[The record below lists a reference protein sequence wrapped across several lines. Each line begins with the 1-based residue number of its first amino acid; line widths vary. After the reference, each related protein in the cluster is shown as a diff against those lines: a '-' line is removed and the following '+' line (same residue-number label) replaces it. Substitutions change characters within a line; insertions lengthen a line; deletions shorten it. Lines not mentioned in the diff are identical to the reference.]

1 MVPAGAGQ
9 SSAKPMSQASTFR
22 GTLQSDSSQKHGLRI
37 LWLTWKDLGHPQAGG
52 AEVLTHEVTRRLAT
66 AGNDVT
72 VFTSAYEG
80 CNSNEIVDGV
90 RVIRSGT
97 YRSSVFSAARQYYD
111 SKLGENGFDVIVDA
125 INTRPFNASQFA
137 RNGERVV
144 ALISQLAKEYW
155 FYETPFPLSYIGY
168 YFLENRWLRGYVN
181 TPTITVSESTRKEL
195 LELGFN
201 KVEVI
206 PLGLNFEPLENPGEK
221 EGYPVIAYAGRINR
235 AKRPDILVKAFRN
248 VRDRLP
254 NSELW
259 IIGKGPFEK
268 KLKEIAGEG
277 VKFFD
282 SASNSERRALLKKAW
297 VLANPSVRE
306 GFGLNIIE
314 ANALG
319 VPCVA
324 YDVPGLRDSIRDN
337 ETGLLVKA
345 SGPKALSETL
355 LRILTDD
362 NLRTR
367 LSTDAL
373 RYSREFSWD
382 RTAEEFMTLLD
393 NFDGRIGR
401 LKSSN

>member
-1 MVPAGAGQ
+1 
-9 SSAKPMSQASTFR
+9 MSQASTFR
-22 GTLQSDSSQKHGLRI
+22 GALQGVSSNKHGLRI

-52 AEVLTHEVTRRLAT
+52 AEVLTHEVTKRLAT

-72 VFTSAYEG
+72 VFTSGYDG
-80 CNSNEIVDGV
+80 CNAQETIDGV

-97 YRSSVFSAARQYYD
+97 YRSSVFSAARHYYE
-111 SKLGENGFDVIVDA
+111 SNLGEHGFDVIVDA
-125 INTRPFNASQFA
+125 INTRPFNASRFA

-181 TPTITVSESTRKEL
+181 IPTITVSQSTRKEL

-206 PLGLNFEPLENPGEK
+206 PLGINFEPLENLGEK
-221 EGYPVIAYAGRINR
+221 ESYPVIAYAGRINR
-235 AKRPDILVKAFRN
+235 AKRPDILVKAFRR
-248 VRDRLP
+248 VRERLP

-259 IIGKGPFEK
+259 FIGKGPFEN
-268 KLKEIAGEG
+268 KLKELAGEG

-282 SASNSERRALLKKAW
+282 DVSNSERRALLKKAW
-297 VLANPSVRE
+297 VLTNPSVRE
-306 GFGLNIIE
+306 GYGLNIIE

-345 SGPKALSETL
+345 SGPDPLSETL

-362 NLRTR
+362 SLRMR
-367 LSTDAL
+367 LSRDAL
-373 RYSREFSWD
+373 RHSREFTWD

-393 NFDGRIGR
+393 KFESHSVPVLPPN
-401 LKSSN
+401 

>member
-1 MVPAGAGQ
+1 
-9 SSAKPMSQASTFR
+9 MSLASTFR
-22 GTLQSDSSQKHGLRI
+22 GTLHGDSSDKHGMRI

-52 AEVLTHEVTRRLAT
+52 AEVLTYEVTKRLAT

-80 CNSNEIVDGV
+80 CNAHEMVDGV
-90 RVIRSGT
+90 RFIRSGT

-111 SKLGENGFDVIVDA
+111 SNRGEHGFDVIVDS
-125 INTRPFNASQFA
+125 INTRPFNASRFA
-137 RNGERVV
+137 RNGERVI

-181 TPTITVSESTRKEL
+181 IPTITVSESTRKEL

-206 PLGLNFEPLENPGEK
+206 PLGLNFEPLEDPGDK
-221 EGYPVIAYAGRINR
+221 ESYPVVAYVGRINR
-235 AKRPDILVKAFRN
+235 AKRPDILVKAFRS

-259 IIGKGPFEK
+259 IIGKGPFKEK
-268 KLKEIAGEG
+268 LREIAGEG

-282 SASNSERRALLKKAW
+282 AVSNSERRALLRKAW
-297 VLANPSVRE
+297 VLVNPSVRE

-345 SGPKALSETL
+345 NGPNPLSETL
-355 LRILTDD
+355 LRILTEDS
-362 NLRTR
+362 LRMR
-367 LSTDAL
+367 LSKDAL
-373 RYSREFSWD
+373 RYSKEFTWD

-393 NFDGRIGR
+393 KFDGHGGST
-401 LKSSN
+401 LPPN

>member
-1 MVPAGAGQ
+1 
-9 SSAKPMSQASTFR
+9 MSQVSTFR
-22 GTLQSDSSQKHGLRI
+22 GALQRESPDKHGLRI

-52 AEVLTHEVTRRLAT
+52 AEVLTHEVTKRLVT

-72 VFTSAYEG
+72 IFTSAYEG
-80 CNSNEIVDGV
+80 CNAHEIIDGV
-90 RVIRSGT
+90 RVVRSGT
-97 YRSSVFSAARQYYD
+97 YRSSVFSAARQYYA
-111 SKLGENGFDVIVDA
+111 SNLGEHGFDVIVDS
-125 INTRPFNASQFA
+125 INTRPFNASRFA
-137 RNGERVV
+137 KNGERVV

-181 TPTITVSESTRKEL
+181 TPTITVSQSTRKEL

-206 PLGLNFEPLENPGEK
+206 PLGLNFEPLENLGEK
-221 EGYPVIAYAGRINR
+221 ESYPVIAYAGRINR
-235 AKRPDILVKAFRN
+235 AKRPDILVKAFRS
-248 VRDRLP
+248 VRERLP
-254 NSELW
+254 SSELW

-268 KLKEIAGEG
+268 RLREVAGEG
-277 VKFFD
+277 VRFFD
-282 SASNSERRALLKKAW
+282 AVTNSERRALLKKAW

-306 GFGLNIIE
+306 GYGLNIIE

-345 SGPKALSETL
+345 SGPDPLSETL
-355 LRILTDD
+355 LRILTEDS
-362 NLRTR
+362 LRTR
-367 LSTDAL
+367 LSKDAL
-373 RYSREFSWD
+373 RYSREFTWD
-382 RTAEEFMTLLD
+382 RTAKAFMTLLD
-393 NFDGRIGR
+393 KFEGQGGPVMMPN
-401 LKSSN
+401 